1 MHCICSSGSRIHLT
15 LSPPPLASCQ
25 GVSPQCEGGAD
36 QRDSLCVCYAGNG
49 NAGAIIGGIV
59 VALLVAII
67 VVAVIL
73 VVLWIKRF
81 LNYPLTTSLLHQSV
95 CCYHELECAAIV

>member
-1 MHCICSSGSRIHLT
+1 MYHCPSDN
-15 LSPPPLASCQ
+15 PLKKSL
-25 GVSPQCEGGAD
+25 GIYFYI
-36 QRDSLCVCYAGNG
+36 SLCVCYTGSG

-81 LNYPLTTSLLHQSV
+81 LNYPLTTSLLHQFV
-95 CCYHELECAAIV
+95 CCYRCY